1 MNKMSVGFRKSLFG
15 FNSDDVIAYIEQSH
29 KKFSAKEKELNQKI
43 DELDG
48 TIANVNAQLE
58 DLKVAKANVEA
69 QLKEYTDKHDE
80 IERLSQNI
88 GKLYLVAQANAKSIM
103 QNSAIRHASRRLR
116 KGLPS
121 QIRRQF
127 GPQEAAFH
135 GIRPR
140 KEHQPRQFRRRR
152 KRREGRGVLR
162 GHRRFHGRIGLYRRL
177 QHHLKRGYPRFHF
190 SISNGNEKMSERM
203 PGRHPLPSQ
212 SWV

>member
-1 MNKMSVGFRKSLFG
+1 MSVGFRKSLFG

-103 QNSAIRHASRRLR
+103 QNSANNRDIANREVEKNLHSIDNAHEQLAALKAEIMQTSNDFISRVDTLVTSLSTARELVNQ
-116 KGLPS
+116 KNIDSHELS
-121 QIRRQF
+121 EQF
-127 GPQEAAFH
+127 EN
-135 GIRPR
+135 
-140 KEHQPRQFRRRR
+140 
-152 KRREGRGVLR
+152 VLAD
-162 GHRRFHGRIGLYRRL
+162 
-177 QHHLKRGYPRFHF
+177 
-190 SISNGNEKMSERM
+190 ISCK
-203 PGRHPLPSQ
+203 
-212 SWV
+212 